1 MKKLVFYISILFF
14 LFSSVYAQK
23 SDSLKIDRIKKIY
36 HNLEYNTIAFNDLK
50 NIWDITDPL
59 FVREIFNRMVVANAL
74 KVDGKK
80 PSKKYVE
87 QKAKD
92 IYEGKVFVELR
103 RRYYD
108 NEIEVMRF
116 FTESKLDSTKKDSVR
131 NIYFFDP
138 IKDNIQIRE
147 ILGDKLYNNLK
158 SQFYA
163 FNDLTKTYYDNK
175 DAYDFD
181 INMNITDPE
190 LMFLSLTTT
199 YRNKYLFSFV
209 GRWGNDYILI
219 PGWYYPNYI
228 AGVKLTYI
236 DYLINSEPYRTYSF
250 EAGLGFT
257 AHQPEFEFSP
267 LTGGKLYSTG
277 SNLYFKFEGNP
288 LNLIIDNAKN
298 YNFELYTSFA
308 VTQYPATYFKLGY
321 ISKFYSTRNYFAI
334 VGHYNNIFNVMDLGW
349 FNASVGITGFDI
361 YNYLYNPK
369 YSNLIDLDPDKPKF
383 KYNLNFEAS
392 LSNAPGL
399 LQYKA
404 AFQWNINVNDGYT
417 YFGVKTR
424 IMLGNTIGFDFKFYS
439 GYALSGNLP
448 YYRQKSYLVF
458 SPIIR
463 INY

>member
-1 MKKLVFYISILFF
+1 MKRLILIILPLIFLVSAIP
-14 LFSSVYAQK
+14 AQNA
-23 SDSLKIDRIKKIY
+23 DSLKIERIKKIY

-74 KVDGKK
+74 KVNGKK
-80 PSKKYVE
+80 PTKKFVE
-87 QKAKD
+87 QKAQD
-92 IYEGKVFVELR
+92 IYDGKVFVELR

-108 NEIEVMRF
+108 NEIEEMRF
-116 FTESKLDSTKKDSVR
+116 FTESKLDSNK

-138 IKDNIQIRE
+138 IKDNVQIKD
-147 ILGDKLYNNLK
+147 ILGEKLYNNLK

-175 DAYDFD
+175 EAYDFD
-181 INMNITDPE
+181 INLNLTNPE
-190 LMFLSLTTT
+190 LMFYSLTTN
-199 YRNKYLFSFV
+199 YRNKYLVSYM

-219 PGWYYPNYI
+219 PGWYYPNYV
-228 AGVKLTYI
+228 AGIKITYI

-250 EAGLGFT
+250 EAGIGFT

-267 LTGGKLYSTG
+267 LSGGKLYSTG

-288 LNLIIDNAKN
+288 LNIFMDNVNN
-298 YNFELYTSFA
+298 YYFELFTSFA
-308 VTQYPATYFKLGY
+308 VTQYPAKYFNLEY
-321 ISKFYSTRNYFAI
+321 ISKFYSTRNYFAL
-334 VGHYNNIFNVMDLGW
+334 VGHYKNIFNVMDLGW
-349 FNASVGITGFDI
+349 LNASVGISGFDI

-369 YSNLIDLDPDKPKF
+369 YSNLIDLDPDKAKF
-383 KYNLNFEAS
+383 KYNINLEAS
-392 LSNAPGL
+392 LANAPGL
-399 LQYKA
+399 LQYNA

-417 YFGVKTR
+417 YFGIKTR
-424 IMLGNTIGFDFKFYS
+424 VMLGSTIGFDFKYYS
-439 GYALSGNLP
+439 GFSFSGNLP
-448 YYRQKSYLVF
+448 FYRQKSYLVF